1 MGGDMTQI
9 MGEFIGTLILVL
21 LGDGVCA
28 AVNLNKSKAQASG
41 WIVIAMGWGMAVM
54 MGAYISGFMGPAHLN
69 PAVTLAMAMNG
80 SIAYSLVVPFIVA
93 QMAGAFVGAA
103 LVWLAYL
110 PHWEATN
117 DQAAI
122 LGTFATGPAIR
133 KYLAN
138 LITEI
143 IGTFVLVLGL
153 LAFTQTEFAAGTN
166 IFAVAGLILAL
177 GLSLGGPTGYAINP
191 ARDLGP
197 RLAHAVLPIANK
209 GTSDWQYAWVPVV
222 GPMIGGIIAYGVF
235 QLMV

>member
-133 KYLAN
+133 KYPAN

-222 GPMIGGIIAYGVF
+222 GPMMGGIIAYGVF